1 MPLSDF
7 RIPSAQTNLQF
18 VEIIADEGRMRA
30 VARIERAIIEDA
42 FPNEDYHKN
51 RLQIIERNLGALAPI
66 IQATYEAGQHTDY
79 TDSLGITSGNDK
91 LIVIGRNDLLGVR
104 LR

>member
-18 VEIIADEGRMRA
+18 VEIIADEGRMRGI
-30 VARIERAIIEDA
+30 ARIERAIIEDA

-51 RLQIIERNLGALAPI
+51 RLRIIERNLGALAPI
-66 IQATYEAGQHTDY
+66 IQAREAAYRLHGQPRY
-79 TDSLGITSGNDK
+79 YQ
-91 LIVIGRNDLLGVR
+91 RQR
-104 LR
+104 